1 MIPILIP
8 SYQPTES
15 LVRLVEELKKV
26 INTLVIVIDDGSD
39 AKYQSLFDQLK
50 TLKIEVIHHG
60 MNLGKGAALKTGI
73 KHIISTYSA
82 VTSIVTC
89 DSDFQH
95 HPDDIKK
102 IFDYAEKNPT
112 HVVLG
117 TRDFSLPHVPFK
129 SRYGN
134 KISSF
139 YFYLTTGK
147 KIPDTQTGLRAL
159 PKSTFEIALSLEENR
174 FDYEMKYL
182 MLCAKT
188 SITLTQI
195 PIQTLYENNNASS
208 HFKPVR
214 DAYKIYRQPITF
226 VFVGLSSAV
235 IDIGIFSILM
245 VMINFQLASTIFI
258 ATLVARIVSG
268 IYNFLMNK
276 WVSFQSKTKGK
287 REFVSYL
294 LLYVFQLGASASL
307 VYVISFQFE
316 QLTYVKLIVDSILF
330 MLSYYIQK
338 HYIFIKN

>member
-15 LVRLVEELKKV
+15 LVRLVKELKKGM
-26 INTLVIVIDDGSD
+26 NTPIIVIDDGSD
-39 AKYQSLFDQLK
+39 ASYQSLFDQLK
-50 TLKIEVIHHG
+50 TLGIEIIHHG

-73 KHIISTYSA
+73 KHITSTYKA

-102 IFDYAEKNPT
+102 IFEYALTNPT
-112 HVVLG
+112 HLVLG
-117 TRDFSLPHVPFK
+117 IRDFSLLHVPFK

-134 KISSF
+134 KISSL
-139 YFYLTTGK
+139 YFFLSTGK
-147 KIPDTQTGLRAL
+147 KLSDTQTGLRAL
-159 PKSTFEIALSLEENR
+159 PKSTFELALSLEENR

-182 MLCAKT
+182 MQCAK
-188 SITLTQI
+188 IGIPFTQI
-195 PIQTLYENNNASS
+195 PIQTIYENNNASS
-208 HFKPVR
+208 HFKPLR
-214 DAYKIYRQPITF
+214 DAYKIYRQPIMF
-226 VFVGLSSAV
+226 ACVGITSAL
-235 IDIGIFSILM
+235 IDISIFSLLLLM
-245 VMINFQLASTIFI
+245 STFDIVTSIFLSTLLARV
-258 ATLVARIVSG
+258 LSG

-276 WVSFQSKTKGK
+276 WVSFQSKAKGK
-287 REFVSYL
+287 REFVLYL

-316 QLTYVKLIVDSILF
+316 QLTYVKLIVDSVLF